1 MINKYKE
8 LHERLLDKFVEY
20 HNIHT
25 MWVLRFSQEKTIAL
39 RKTLSEMRE
48 LEFELRAVAKEI
60 QRETSKA
67 KRIKW
72 NREQGDSDECNNSS
86 N

>member
-8 LHERLLDKFVEY
+8 LHEKLLDKFVEY

-39 RKTLSEMRE
+39 RRVLSEMRQI
-48 LEFELRAVAKEI
+48 EFELRAVAKEI
-60 QRETSKA
+60 EREET
-67 KRIKW
+67 KRKRQTW
-72 NREQGDSDECNNSS
+72 NRE
-86 N
+86 

>member
-8 LHERLLDKFVEY
+8 LHEKLLDKFVEY

-39 RKTLSEMRE
+39 RKALSEMRE
-48 LEFELRAVAKEI
+48 LETEMRAVAKEI
-60 QRETSKA
+60 ERQET
-67 KRIKW
+67 KRKRQKW
-72 NREQGDSDECNNSS
+72 NRE
-86 N
+86 

>member
-8 LHERLLDKFVEY
+8 LHERMLDKFVEY

-39 RKTLSEMRE
+39 RKVLSELRVIQS
-48 LEFELRAVAKEI
+48 ELRAVAKQIE
-60 QRETSKA
+60 REET
-67 KRIKW
+67 KRKRQKW
-72 NREQGDSDECNNSS
+72 NRE
-86 N
+86 

>member
-8 LHERLLDKFVEY
+8 LHEKLLDKFVEY

-39 RKTLSEMRE
+39 RRVLSEMRQI
-48 LEFELRAVAKEI
+48 EFELRAVAKEI
-60 QRETSKA
+60 EREET
-67 KRIKW
+67 KRKRQKW
-72 NREQGDSDECNNSS
+72 NRE
-86 N
+86 

>member
-8 LHERLLDKFVEY
+8 LHEKLLDKFVEY

-39 RKTLSEMRE
+39 RKALSEMRE
-48 LEFELRAVAKEI
+48 IETELRAVAKEI
-60 QRETSKA
+60 ERQET
-67 KRIKW
+67 KRKRQKW
-72 NREQGDSDECNNSS
+72 NRE
-86 N
+86 